1 MQLVVV
7 DYGVGNLRSIAKSL
21 EKSNYEN
28 NLGHRV
34 QVSSN
39 LKEIKKADK
48 LVLPGQGSFKAC
60 KEGIENIKGLEDE
73 LNESVL
79 IKKKPIFG
87 ICAGMQL
94 FATIGYEEVKTLGL
108 NWIPGEVIKLDS
120 SKSKLKVPH
129 MGWNELELNNA
140 CHPVLDGL
148 GDRPHVYFVHSYYF
162 SCDSPV
168 DVLAT
173 VDYGGPISAVVGRDN
188 MVGTQFHPEKSQHAG
203 LKLISNFLK
212 WKP

>member
-34 QVSSN
+34 QISSS
-39 LKEIKKADK
+39 LQKIKKADK
-48 LVLPGQGSFKAC
+48 LILPGQGSFKAC
-60 KEGIENIKGLEDE
+60 KEGIENIKGLEEE

-94 FATIGYEEVKTLGL
+94 FATKGHEEETTLGL
-108 NWIPGEVIKLDS
+108 NWIAGEVNKLDLGA
-120 SKSKLKVPH
+120 SKLKIPH
-129 MGWNELELNNA
+129 MGWNELKIKNNSKVFKDITDEDHA
-140 CHPVLDGL
+140 
-148 GDRPHVYFVHSYYF
+148 YFIHSYEF
-162 SCDSPV
+162 IPEEKKVISLTSN
-168 DVLAT
+168 
-173 VDYGGPISAVVGRDN
+173 YGKEVMAAVSLKNIFGS
-188 MVGTQFHPEKSQHAG
+188 QFHPEKSQKTG
-203 LKLISNFLK
+203 MKILTNFLNL
-212 WKP
+212 